1 MIAPG
6 FPPLTPFE
14 AKLALS
20 VCPTGTRILKARYFP
35 HHSYPCPILVT
46 AIRPD
51 GTLGYLA
58 VRSIRHRMGRLER
71 EAALYPVLARLGLP
85 VPHVLA
91 GPARDPGDRRGGDRL
106 VLSVLPGDN
115 LQRIS
120 QKGGRH
126 LKMARDLVIEAIQWL
141 HRLTPR
147 IKADPAHRVIPHGG
161 LTFHLGSILERKG
174 PWLKESVYREAAR
187 TLMPALEKVKMPLV
201 FSNGDYQPA
210 NFLADRGRLSGF
222 LDFEYAWFEDPL
234 YGFTKYP
241 IYNLHPLNGAGVVEA
256 YLKRHGLTKRDFAP
270 RLALACLATL
280 NREIPVGPRKHA
292 WRKHVLGLLRDSLKV
307 IG

>member
-1 MIAPG
+1 MNARP
-6 FPPLTPFE
+6 PSPLTAFE
-14 AKLALS
+14 ARLVLS
-20 VCPTGTRILKARYFP
+20 ACPRRTRILKARYFP
-35 HHSYPCPILVT
+35 HHSYPCPIRVT
-46 AIRPD
+46 VIHPD
-51 GTLGYLA
+51 GAIQYLA
-58 VRSIRHRMGRLER
+58 VRGIRHRMGRLER
-71 EAALYPVLARLGLP
+71 EAALYPLLSRLGLP
-85 VPHVLA
+85 VPKVLA
-91 GPARDPGDRRGGDRL
+91 GPAVDPVRPGTGPRL

-120 QKGGRH
+120 LMGGRQ
-126 LKMARDLVIEAIQWL
+126 LAMARDLLLEAIQWL

-147 IKADPAHRVIPHGG
+147 VKSDPAHRVIPHGG

-174 PWLKESVYREAAR
+174 PWLKESVYQEAAR

-222 LDFEYAWFEDPL
+222 VDFEYAWFEDPL

-241 IYNLHPLNGAGVVEA
+241 IYDLHPLNGAGVVEA
-256 YLKRHGLTKRDFAP
+256 YLKRRGLTKRDFAP

-292 WRKHVLGLLRDSLKV
+292 WRRHVLGLLRDSLKIV
-307 IG
+307 S